1 MIYLE
6 FKWDLKQAIDKATI
20 TLHPDNKKYASKITR
35 SFNFKDQVEVINA
48 KNERRL
54 KIDISQIYLIEAM
67 DHLSKLYTVNN
78 QVYYIRGRLKDLE
91 KLALKNLM
99 RINNSTILNMDQV
112 TEFKKATYA
121 RIEVHTKNA
130 ESFIVSRH
138 YAKKVKEGLI

>member
-35 SFNFKDQVEVINA
+35 SFNFKDQVEVINP

-54 KIDISQIYLIEAM
+54 KIYLIEAM